1 MKFTPRPL
9 RYFGLWCAVGRF
21 LIAASLLIA
30 LMPAPKVI
38 GSVAFGDKI
47 GHLAAFAALMLW
59 YAQLYA
65 GRDRWRCAL
74 SLVGFGALIE
84 LLQALVPYR
93 SADGWDLLADAVG
106 VGVGVL
112 LAHTRLGDVL
122 AACEASLLALRA
134 K

>member
-9 RYFGLWCAVGRF
+9 RLFWLWRTAGRF
-21 LIAASLLIA
+21 LIAAALLIA
-30 LMPAPKVI
+30 LLPAPKVI

-47 GHLAAFAALMLW
+47 GHLVAFAALMLW

-74 SLVGFGALIE
+74 ALVGFGALIE

-106 VGVGVL
+106 VGVGLL
-112 LAHTRLGDVL
+112 LAYSRLGDAL
-122 AACEASLLALRA
+122 AACEAGVLAWRA